1 MDQKVY
7 ELINAQIN
15 AELYSAYLYL
25 SFADYYEEEGLEGYA
40 NFYEIQAAEER
51 DHALIFRNYL
61 HDNGMKVKL
70 SIASALA
77 HHPKLLL
84 LDEPTSGLDPVV
96 RDEILSIFF
105 DFIQDEEHTILMS
118 SHITGDLEKIADYVT
133 FLHQGRLVF
142 SGVKDDLL
150 DSHGIVK
157 CNASE
162 RKRIDPKWIVKQ
174 RTGPFGC
181 EILVNN
187 KAAVRHLY
195 PELLVD
201 NASLE
206 EIMLFHVKGEK

>member
-1 MDQKVY
+1 M
-7 ELINAQIN
+7 
-15 AELYSAYLYL
+15 
-25 SFADYYEEEGLEGYA
+25 
-40 NFYEIQAAEER
+40 
-51 DHALIFRNYL
+51 
-61 HDNGMKVKL
+61 
-70 SIASALA
+70 
-77 HHPKLLL
+77 
-84 LDEPTSGLDPVV
+84 
-96 RDEILSIFF
+96 
-105 DFIQDEEHTILMS
+105 
-118 SHITGDLEKIADYVT
+118 VT